1 MLYDYCKQRKKHGL
15 AIMDDRKEER
25 RDRFD
30 RKKKFKKETRSS
42 KAKAQRKQIKRKEDD
57 RIFMGYALEY

>member
-1 MLYDYCKQRKKHGL
+1 MLYDYCKQRKESRL
-15 AIMDDRKEER
+15 AIMEDRKEER

-42 KAKAQRKQIKRKEDD
+42 KAKAQRKQTKRKEDD
-57 RIFMGYALEY
+57 RIFMGNALEY